1 MTKCGQRGAS
11 YALSGCRTTAL
22 GQGAHT
28 MGAVLSHTS
37 EVFES
42 LCRYDFLTQVLA
54 VEPDGRERVD
64 PVT

>member
-1 MTKCGQRGAS
+1 
-11 YALSGCRTTAL
+11 
-22 GQGAHT
+22 

-64 PVT
+64 PVSPNAQSRLRRVQ